1 MAKKRVS
8 STAIGAFVLASLGLL
23 AIVVVILC
31 SGKLFS
37 HSHYYICMFQGNLN
51 GLKVGAAVKVKGV
64 QIGTVQ
70 TIGLR
75 LKPDEGK
82 LIHQP
87 LQQAKNGGQ
96 PGPPTVW
103 AFPVIFQL
111 DERELKSRGATGA
124 ALDPKEYENLIYT
137 QGLRA
142 QLNMESFLT
151 GLLYIDLSF
160 HPETPVQLFIQP
172 GSGRYPEIPTIPTD
186 MEQIREDATRAL
198 AKIEK
203 VDLNKLVNSITDA
216 GISVKELAADPELH
230 QAIAS
235 IDRIAND
242 PALREAISSAKV
254 TLGDVNKAVIAAKS
268 AIDGTSP
275 KIDPLIASLQKSSTD
290 LQSAL
295 VQARSTMA
303 SAQLVVSPGS
313 PITHKM
319 DATLDNLSD
328 ASRSIHDLAD
338 YLQRNPSALIRGK
351 YDAAGSQ

>member
-1 MAKKRVS
+1 MAKRVS
-8 STAIGAFVLASLGLL
+8 SAAIGGFVLASLGLL
-23 AIVVVILC
+23 AIVIVILG

-37 HSHYYICMFQGNLN
+37 HPHYYICMFQGNLN

-75 LKPDEGK
+75 LTPEEGK
-82 LIHQP
+82 LKYDLLVRTAENRSQP
-87 LQQAKNGGQ
+87 VAWPL
-96 PGPPTVW
+96 
-103 AFPVIFQL
+103 PVVFQL
-111 DERELKSRGATGA
+111 DERELKNKGATGA
-124 ALDPKEYENLIYT
+124 ALEPKEFENLVFS

-160 HPETPVQLFIQP
+160 HPETAVHLFIQP
-172 GSGRYPEIPTIPTD
+172 GTGAYPEIPTIPTD
-186 MEQIREDATRAL
+186 MEQIREDATKAL

-235 IDRIAND
+235 IDRIVGD
-242 PALREAISSAKV
+242 PALRQAISSAKV
-254 TLGDVNKAVIAAKS
+254 TLGNVNKAVIAAKS
-268 AIDGTSP
+268 AIDRTSP
-275 KIDPLIASLQKSSTD
+275 KIDPLIASLQKSSAD
-290 LQSAL
+290 LQTAL
-295 VQARSTMA
+295 VQARATMA
-303 SAQLVVSPGS
+303 SAQLIVSPGS
-313 PITHKM
+313 PITHKL

-351 YDAAGSQ
+351 YDAAGSR

>member
-1 MAKKRVS
+1 MAKRVS
-8 STAIGAFVLASLGLL
+8 SAAIGGFVLASLGLL
-23 AIVVVILC
+23 AIVVVILG

-37 HSHYYICMFQGNLN
+37 HPHYYICMFQGNLN

-75 LKPDEGK
+75 LTPEEGK
-82 LIHQP
+82 LKYDLLVRTAENRNQP
-87 LQQAKNGGQ
+87 VPWPL
-96 PGPPTVW
+96 
-103 AFPVIFQL
+103 PVVFQL
-111 DERELKSRGATGA
+111 DERELKNKGATGA
-124 ALDPKEYENLIYT
+124 ALEPKEFENLVYS

-160 HPETPVQLFIQP
+160 HPETDVHLFIQP
-172 GSGRYPEIPTIPTD
+172 GTGAYPEIPTIPTD
-186 MEQIREDATRAL
+186 MEQIREDATKAL

-235 IDRIAND
+235 IDRIVGD

-254 TLGDVNKAVIAAKS
+254 TLGNVNKAVIAAKS
-268 AIDGTSP
+268 AIDRTSP
-275 KIDPLIASLQKSSTD
+275 KIDPLIASLQKSSAD
-290 LQSAL
+290 LQTAL
-295 VQARSTMA
+295 VQARATMA
-303 SAQLVVSPGS
+303 SAQLIVSPGS
-313 PITHKM
+313 PITHKL
-319 DATLDNLSD
+319 DTTLDNLSD

-351 YDAAGSQ
+351 YDAAGGR